1 MSIDL
6 IFVILF
12 YLILYLIF
20 LKYRS
25 KFEIQNKFFVLYK
38 TKIGLKLMDRLS
50 KHSRILKVLGFISII
65 ISFIGMIFI
74 FYILLKGTYNL
85 IAIPE
90 SQPMLAPVLPGVAI
104 PGLPSLSFWHWI
116 ISILIIAVIHEF
128 CHGVYARLNG
138 IKIKSSGFA
147 FLGPILAAFVEPDEK
162 QMEKKS
168 KYAQLSVLS
177 AGPFSNI
184 VLGILVLLLVIF
196 ILSPVASSL
205 TEYNGM
211 EIININKS
219 LPISNTTIKEGD
231 IILKINN
238 IEVNNRTDFTKILES
253 FSPNNIIYITT
264 MNSTVPV
271 EVGKNPQNSSKPL
284 LGVSVSEHNIGI
296 KKEIKDKYLFLP
308 GIFFWLFKLLFWV
321 YLISVGVG
329 LFNLLPL
336 GPVDGGRMFYVAA
349 LYITKDKLKAKKIY
363 TYVTLLCLTLI
374 FINLLPYI
382 IKLISFILI
391 PLILLF

>member
-12 YLILYLIF
+12 YLVLYLIF

-50 KHSRILKVLGFISII
+50 KHSRTLKILGFISII
-65 ISFIGMIFI
+65 ISFTGMIFI

-90 SQPMLAPVLPGVAI
+90 SQPMLAPVLPGVTI

-116 ISILIIAVIHEF
+116 ISILIIAAVHEF
-128 CHGVYARLNG
+128 CHGVYARLNR

-184 VLGILVLLLVIF
+184 VLGILILLLVIF
-196 ILSPVASSL
+196 ILSPVASSM

-211 EIININKS
+211 EIVDINKS

-231 IILKINN
+231 VILKINN
-238 IEVNNRTDFTKILES
+238 LEVKNRTDFTKILEK
-253 FSPNNIIYITT
+253 FSPNDIINITT
-264 MNSTVPV
+264 NNSTVSV
-271 EVGKNPQNSSKPL
+271 KLAKNPKNNSKPI
-284 LGVSVSEHNIGI
+284 LGVSLSEHDIGI
-296 KKEIKDKYLFLP
+296 KNEIKDKYLFLP
-308 GIFFWLFKLLFWV
+308 AIFFWLFKLLFWV